1 MTDLIEST
9 SEEVT
14 AALDKFERGKAAL
27 YRPDGTMKYSEAEH
41 NELLITL
48 TERLHGVAERAH
60 DAAEAEIATVQR
72 LEEARHDD
80 PVAHLSASEL
90 ATANARALFVRE
102 DCEKLPLRELATR
115 LRGIAA
121 AGADKATAF
130 VWSRYAGMRI
140 DGEAER
146 AAAGGGSLAGDDR
159 AHVEAIRAEV
169 VRLAALVAP
178 DNGIP
183 EAEAERRLK
192 RAREAQRALH
202 ERVSAAD
209 GSQEALMTKMRARYS
224 F

>member
-1 MTDLIEST
+1 MTDQIET
-9 SEEVT
+9 TTDEVT
-14 AALDKFERGKAAL
+14 AALDKFERGRAAL
-27 YRPDGTMKYSEAEH
+27 YRPDGTPKYSDAEH
-41 NELLITL
+41 SELMIGL
-48 TERLHGVAERAH
+48 TERLHSVAERHH

-90 ATANARALFVRE
+90 ATANARSLFTRE
-102 DCEKLPLRELATR
+102 DCEKLPLRALATR

-140 DGEAER
+140 DSEAER

-178 DNGIP
+178 NNGIP

-192 RAREAQRALH
+192 RAREAQRVVH
-202 ERVSAAD
+202 GRVSEVD
-209 GSQEALMTKMRARYS
+209 GSKEALMARSRARYA